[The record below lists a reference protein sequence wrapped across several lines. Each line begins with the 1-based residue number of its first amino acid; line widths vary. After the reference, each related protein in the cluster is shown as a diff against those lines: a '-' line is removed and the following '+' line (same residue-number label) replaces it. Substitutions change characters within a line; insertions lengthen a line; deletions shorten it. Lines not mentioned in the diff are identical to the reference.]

1 MKLNMKKIKLS
12 RRTTIVIV
20 TLIIFLSMLVLN
32 FLTPLLADDYSYSF
46 GLDGRINSFLDII
59 NYQVNHYL
67 TWGGRSIAHSIAQI
81 FLLFPKEVFNVANA
95 FIYTLLVYL
104 IFMIVNRFKKASPL
118 LMIVI
123 HLLIWFIEPVF
134 GQTCLWLIGS
144 CNYLWTM
151 VIMLSFIYVYLS
163 KEKKEGSIALIFL
176 MFLFGIVAGWTNEN
190 TSFGT
195 ITIILS
201 LLIYKKYNKE
211 KIYKWN
217 ISGLIG
223 LIVGFLIM
231 ILSPGNFVRNNEF
244 QDNTFI
250 IIKLIKRALFATE
263 GIIEY
268 LLPALIIL
276 IILISIMLYKK
287 KKINVKPLIFL
298 IGAFFSIYS
307 MCLSPTFP
315 QRAWFGVVIF
325 TIITI
330 AYCINE
336 IISLERFFKF
346 MVVDLVLIY
355 IIIFGGEYLETLRS
369 INELRL
375 IWNYRIETI
384 ELAKENDEDTVE
396 LTRYSTDNTHN
407 PAYDLADLNESYKEW
422 PNTSIEKYYNIK
434 RIIGK

>member
-1 MKLNMKKIKLS
+1 
-12 RRTTIVIV
+12 
-20 TLIIFLSMLVLN
+20 
-32 FLTPLLADDYSYSF
+32 
-46 GLDGRINSFLDII
+46 
-59 NYQVNHYL
+59 
-67 TWGGRSIAHSIAQI
+67 
-81 FLLFPKEVFNVANA
+81 
-95 FIYTLLVYL
+95 
-104 IFMIVNRFKKASPL
+104 
-118 LMIVI
+118 
-123 HLLIWFIEPVF
+123 
-134 GQTCLWLIGS
+134 
-144 CNYLWTM
+144 
-151 VIMLSFIYVYLS
+151 
-163 KEKKEGSIALIFL
+163 
-176 MFLFGIVAGWTNEN
+176 
-190 TSFGT
+190 
-195 ITIILS
+195 
-201 LLIYKKYNKE
+201 
-211 KIYKWN
+211 
-217 ISGLIG
+217 
-223 LIVGFLIM
+223 M
-231 ILSPGNFVRNNEF
+231 ILAPGNFVRNDEF

-250 IIKLIKRALFATE
+250 IIKLIKRALSATE
-263 GIIEY
+263 GIVLY

-287 KKINVKPLIFL
+287 KKINVKPIIFL

-325 TIITI
+325 TIIGI

-346 MVVDLVLIY
+346 VVIDLVLIY
-355 IIIFGGEYLETLRS
+355 IIIFGGEYLEMLRS

-384 ELAKENDEDTVE
+384 ELAIENDEDTVE